1 MLILHME
8 PEKLKFQMQSGSGR
22 MGLGL
27 PRALVHVWEGS
38 RTGYVAVNWKQAFCG
53 FSFGLDQTLA
63 HILCSTSTH
72 LQQEITPIFHLV
84 KLFLC

>member
-1 MLILHME
+1 ME
-8 PEKLKFQMQSGSGR
+8 QEKLKFQMQSGSGR

-27 PRALVHVWEGS
+27 PRAIVHVWEGS
-38 RTGYVAVNWKQAFCG
+38 RTGYVAVNWEQGFCG
-53 FSFGLDQTLA
+53 FSFGLDQALA

-72 LQQEITPIFHLV
+72 LQQEITPFFHLV